1 MLLNLRLLPLTTV
14 MVLTTSVHAM
24 DLLETLH
31 LANQNDPNFAAVQA
45 SRGLAEQT
53 TAIARSSLLPQ
64 VVVNGG
70 ISRNS
75 WNQDPVTISSA
86 FPTVG
91 GKTSYNSTVWG
102 ARVTQPLF
110 NWSAYHQF
118 KAAKSQRSRDE
129 AKADEQS
136 QNLMLRVAESYFNVL
151 RAQETLIL
159 AQTREAS
166 LNKNLEETR
175 ARLHVGLIP
184 KVDVLESE
192 AQRDSATSERLTAE
206 NQLNSAR
213 ETLNA
218 STGVRVDSL
227 AQLGDN
233 LPIVAPIPN
242 DVDAWGKLAIAKNPQ
257 LIALNYD
264 TEANESNRT
273 SLRSGYLPAVNLY
286 ASYNDQNNSG
296 NSSVATALSS
306 GKSAAVGVEA
316 RWELYAGGRTLASE
330 RQAAYQT
337 DLSRLNLQSSQRSI
351 ENQTRTLFM
360 TVNTDASRVQ
370 ASRRN
375 VASAEMAYNVVESG
389 YSVGNQSMVDLLASE
404 ARLYAAR
411 RDLADSRYDYV
422 IHSLRLHASA
432 GVLDES
438 VITQV
443 NNWLVGQSKSS
454 PNKR

>member
-1 MLLNLRLLPLTTV
+1 
-14 MVLTTSVHAM
+14 
-24 DLLETLH
+24 
-31 LANQNDPNFAAVQA
+31 
-45 SRGLAEQT
+45 
-53 TAIARSSLLPQ
+53 
-64 VVVNGG
+64 
-70 ISRNS
+70 
-75 WNQDPVTISSA
+75 
-86 FPTVG
+86 
-91 GKTSYNSTVWG
+91 
-102 ARVTQPLF
+102 
-110 NWSAYHQF
+110 
-118 KAAKSQRSRDE
+118 
-129 AKADEQS
+129 
-136 QNLMLRVAESYFNVL
+136 
-151 RAQETLIL
+151 
-159 AQTREAS
+159 
-166 LNKNLEETR
+166 
-175 ARLHVGLIP
+175 
-184 KVDVLESE
+184 
-192 AQRDSATSERLTAE
+192 
-206 NQLNSAR
+206 
-213 ETLNA
+213 
-218 STGVRVDSL
+218 
-227 AQLGDN
+227 
-233 LPIVAPIPN
+233 
-242 DVDAWGKLAIAKNPQ
+242 
-257 LIALNYD
+257 
-264 TEANESNRT
+264 
-273 SLRSGYLPAVNLY
+273 
-286 ASYNDQNNSG
+286 
-296 NSSVATALSS
+296 LSS

-443 NNWLVGQSKSS
+443 NNWLVGQSKSR